1 MALTLRLRSGGITP
15 APELQFDAA
24 RLVVGRAAGCELQL
38 PDPSVSGRHAS
49 IRQRGSDYVIVDEGS
64 DNGTFSGSEPLVA
77 RAPHTLRDGEL
88 LRFGRVWVE
97 VLLSASQATTD
108 NGASRE
114 LARRLVEHALA
125 EDAALYGMNVSAEGA
140 ESSLRLDR
148 PRHPYV
154 IGSQKSA
161 DLRLADAGLPA
172 RAAELRRQG
181 DQLWITPLGPDVAA
195 TLDGRQL
202 AAGER
207 VAWPRSAVLT
217 LGTLR
222 LTLADATAQ
231 ILERLERG
239 PTEVLAADELI
250 EPPEGASAEDA
261 EDDEDAE
268 DEPDEAEG
276 EVDGFDE
283 SEGDAQE
290 EAASDGAEPVRG
302 SRVARSP
309 ATLKKIGA
317 ARWISLDAV
326 IFMLALGM
334 LGLSVWAIRWLA
346 HLGSA

>member
-49 IRQRGSDYVIVDEGS
+49 IRQRGSDYVVVDEGS
-64 DNGTFSGSEPLVA
+64 DNGTFSGSEHLVP
-77 RAPHTLRDGEL
+77 RAPHTLSDGEL

-97 VLLSASQATTD
+97 VRLEASQATTD

-114 LARRLVEHALA
+114 LARRLVEHALS
-125 EDAALYGMNVSAEGA
+125 EDEAPYGMTVTAEAA
-140 ESSLRLDR
+140 EVSLRLDK

-161 DLRLADAGLPA
+161 DLRLDGADLPG

-181 DQLWITPLGPDVAA
+181 DQLWITLLSAEAGAK
-195 TLDGRQL
+195 LDGREL
-202 AAGER
+202 TAGER

-217 LGTLR
+217 LGAVR

-231 ILERLERG
+231 ILERVERG
-239 PTEVLAADELI
+239 PTEALGPEELI
-250 EPPEGASAEDA
+250 EPPEGTSDDGAEGEPD
-261 EDDEDAE
+261 DDEDEYDDDAG
-268 DEPDEAEG
+268 DEP
-276 EVDGFDE
+276 
-283 SEGDAQE
+283 E
-290 EAASDGAEPVRG
+290 EAASSGMDSTGPARG
-302 SRVARSP
+302 SSVALSRARSTANP
-309 ATLKKIGA
+309 AGA
-317 ARWISLDAV
+317 SRWTSLDAV
-326 IFMLALGM
+326 VLALALGM
-334 LGLSVWAIRWLA
+334 LGLSLWAIRWLA